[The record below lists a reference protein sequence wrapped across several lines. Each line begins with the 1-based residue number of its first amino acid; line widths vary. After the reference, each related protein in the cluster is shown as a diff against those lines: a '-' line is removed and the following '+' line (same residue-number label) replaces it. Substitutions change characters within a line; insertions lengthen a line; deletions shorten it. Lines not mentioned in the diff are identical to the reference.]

1 MKNKNSIG
9 KFLWMSLLIA
19 IVWGTVQSSVT
30 MLQADGQ
37 EYLYMPYIVVPPLPP
52 LPELLNP
59 SFENGWTDMPPA
71 PGSVVNQQ
79 PNDWILSWIE
89 PGDTLYDSN
98 DVATSA
104 PECVHKLSDQLPPEE
119 QLGGPNALIL
129 DGDTTYKCFQRNGSF
144 GAELRQTIT
153 GLEPNRDWILVVP
166 IQVHLHDDTYEYS
179 AESGVWVNGI
189 GSWANGGLMGDR
201 QWYEHHIPFTVR
213 SDGTIE
219 VVIRFKSKY
228 SLPKDFF
235 IDALRVERP

>member
-1 MKNKNSIG
+1 WV
-9 KFLWMSLLIA
+9 LLLIA
-19 IVWGTVQSSVT
+19 IMWGMVASSIT
-30 MLQADGQ
+30 LLEADGQ
-37 EYLYMPYIVVPPLPP
+37 EYLYLPYIVSPPLPP

-71 PGSVVNQQ
+71 PAQQ
-79 PNDWILSWIE
+79 PNDWTLSWVE
-89 PGDTLYDSN
+89 PGGTLYDSN
-98 DVATSA
+98 DTATA
-104 PECVHKLSDQLPPEE
+104 IPECVHKLSEDLPPDE

-129 DGDTTYKCFQRNGSF
+129 DGDTTYKCFQFYESF

-166 IQVHLHDDTYEYS
+166 IQVHLHGDTYEYS
-179 AESGVWVNGI
+179 AESGVWVNGV

-213 SDGTIE
+213 GDGSIE
-219 VVIRFKSKY
+219 IVIRFKSKY
-228 SLPKDFF
+228 PYPKDFF